1 MGARKKAERWRE
13 VEIGVLGRP
22 ATRGNYTRIVIG
34 GGMHDSAPSLSLGGQ
49 CRAER
54 LLLMAAIIDYTIGF
68 VSVLRL

>member
-1 MGARKKAERWRE
+1 MEG
-13 VEIGVLGRP
+13 GRNWGFRSTRR
-22 ATRGNYTRIVIG
+22 ATGGNYTRIVIG
-34 GGMHDSAPSLSLGGQ
+34 GGMHDSVAPSLSLGGQ